1 MENLALSLSYEFLY
15 LGRGAIDKTGG
26 ELTGRL
32 QGDYETNVGNVV
44 ALSAAWTF

>member
-1 MENLALSLSYEFLY
+1 MENLDLSLSYELLY

-32 QGDYETNVGNVV
+32 QATTRPTW
-44 ALSAAWTF
+44 ATSSR